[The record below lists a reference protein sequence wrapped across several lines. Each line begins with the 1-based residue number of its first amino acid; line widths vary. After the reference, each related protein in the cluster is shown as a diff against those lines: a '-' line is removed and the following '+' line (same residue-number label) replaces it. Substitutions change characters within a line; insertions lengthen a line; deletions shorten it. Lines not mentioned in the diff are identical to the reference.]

1 MGMCFILIL
10 RMHGSWSSFSDGV
23 QITSL
28 KWRSM
33 PILMESI
40 PMRSPRYKK
49 DYADL
54 WELLSDLII
63 KLSK

>member
-1 MGMCFILIL
+1 
-10 RMHGSWSSFSDGV
+10 MHGSWSSFSDGV